1 MKKLFAI
8 ICLALGFYVYSFAQ
22 SVPTLDKDSIYVVV
36 EKMPQFPG
44 GQQALF
50 KYLSENLKWP
60 AGEWHGIDRCRI
72 VVRCIVE
79 KDGALTNIEIYESC
93 GIEDFEKESL
103 RVLRAMPNWIP
114 GEQEGKKVRVRY
126 IVPINFK
133 LAQEY

>member
-8 ICLALGFYVYSFAQ
+8 ICLALGFYVYGFGQ
-22 SVPTLDKDSIYVVV
+22 SVPRLDKDSIYVAV

-50 KYLSENLKWP
+50 KYLSENFKLP
-60 AGEWHGIDRCRI
+60 AGEWYGECRV
-72 VVRCIVE
+72 VVRLIVE

-103 RVLRAMPNWIP
+103 RVLKAMPNWIP

>member
-8 ICLALGFYVYSFAQ
+8 ICLALGFYVYGFGQ
-22 SVPTLDKDSIYVVV
+22 SIPRLDKDSIYVAV

-50 KYLSENLKWP
+50 KFMSENLKLP
-60 AGEWHGIDRCRI
+60 AGEWHGIKGCRV
-72 VVRCIVE
+72 VVRLIVE
-79 KDGALTNIEIYESC
+79 KDGALTNMEIYESC

-133 LAQEY
+133 LADN